1 MGKKL
6 KFAII
11 LPEVYHFHSP
21 PSIFPTHSLAVLTD
35 NFYFC
40 CHVYILERKSRLNF
54 VLFDQ
59 DFDMLVYAKA
69 GNVNL

>member
-11 LPEVYHFHSP
+11 LPDCQTVRL
-21 PSIFPTHSLAVLTD
+21 PTHSLAVLTD